1 MQASADERPFSIPTS
16 LLYWF
21 VTLLASLNFA
31 LAYVRLLSQPFFF
44 PAYAHGRVQYPY
56 QSRILMAIVFART
69 EHSRFLALICAHAHP
84 PLNEPLK
91 LLMVV
96 VAFCAMVIAVYFVRL
111 SLEFLTE
118 DRNWAKWGSLSV
130 IFMTYFQY
138 ILSSDSPFLYPYDLP
153 SLAAFSVGIYLLLRR
168 RWAWYYMLFIVGT
181 FNRETTCFLT
191 GFMVLFEYF
200 PLRRSEQEPLRN
212 LKARSAGAPRD
223 RSLVIGMHVLLQMLL
238 WVGIRYYSVHFF
250 SSAAPH
256 YVALTWTHNLREGFS
271 PKHWPSLLSSFG
283 FLWLVYLFG
292 FKRIPYRAL
301 RWSGWLLL
309 FWFAIMMCVG
319 WNYEIRIY
327 GELIPYMA
335 ISTVL
340 IAHESFRMLAGKPA

>member
-69 EHSRFLALICAHAHP
+69 EHSRFLALICALAHP

-153 SLAAFSVGIYLLLRR
+153 EARGLVCVACEGWRLDELSLSAMVDQNTSQFGTAFTVSVDAVGRGVTTGISAFGRATTIRLLCDEHARPVDF
-168 RWAWYYMLFIVGT
+168 AKPGHT
-181 FNRETTCFLT
+181 
-191 GFMVLFEYF
+191 F
-200 PLRRSEQEPLRN
+200 PLRAATGGVLER
-212 LKARSAGAPRD
+212 AGQTEA
-223 RSLVIGMHVLLQMLL
+223 I
-238 WVGIRYYSVHFF
+238 
-250 SSAAPH
+250 
-256 YVALTWTHNLREGFS
+256 VALCRAPVRFPAGVICEIMREDG
-271 PKHWPSLLSSFG
+271 
-283 FLWLVYLFG
+283 
-292 FKRIPYRAL
+292 
-301 RWSGWLLL
+301 
-309 FWFAIMMCVG
+309 
-319 WNYEIRIY
+319 
-327 GELIPYMA
+327 
-335 ISTVL
+335 T
-340 IAHESFRMLAGKPA
+340 